1 MLASP
6 SARRHLITYVAL
18 LAISL
23 LLLAFSGSGPLTSL
37 RQGVGF
43 ALSPIQDSLRLAT
56 RNAASILSTLGEID
70 QLRQQNA
77 DLNAQV
83 TELEARNEQLQAMAA
98 QNEQLTQLLNVRS
111 SLAYDS
117 VAAEVASRRIT
128 EQERAVTLDRGTE
141 VGIAVNDPV
150 LGAGGALVGQVV
162 EVGANYSRVLLI
174 SDSRMYVAGLL
185 ETSRAV
191 GDIQGQSERPLVMTN
206 IPATDVVEPGETVV
220 TAGIELDQGI
230 RSPYPKGLLI
240 GSVVEVHRAPDQLF
254 QTALITPAVPLDQL
268 EYVLVITNYQGGLP
282 ALSPEPS
289 DLPTP

>member
-1 MLASP
+1 VLASP

-18 LAISL
+18 LAVSL
-23 LLLAFSGSGPLTSL
+23 LLLAVSGSGPVTEL

-43 ALSPIQDSLRLAT
+43 ALSPIQNSLRQVT
-56 RNAASILSTLGEID
+56 RGASSILSTFGEID

-77 DLNAQV
+77 ALNEKVA
-83 TELEARNEQLQAMAA
+83 ELEARNQQLQAMAA
-98 QNEQLTQLLNVRS
+98 QNQQLTELLNVRS

-117 VAAEVASRRIT
+117 AAAEVASRRIT
-128 EQERAVTLDRGTE
+128 EQERVITLDHGTD

-162 EVGANYSRVLLI
+162 EVGSNYSQALLI
-174 SDSRMYVAGLL
+174 SDSRMFVAGLL

-206 IPATDVVEPGETVV
+206 IPATDVVNLGETVV

-240 GSVVEVHRAPDQLF
+240 GTVVEVHRAPDQLF
-254 QTALITPAVPLDQL
+254 QTALITPAVPLDEL
-268 EYVLVITNYQGGLP
+268 EYVLVITNYGGGLP
-282 ALSPEPS
+282 ALSPAPS
-289 DLPTP
+289 DSPSP

>member
-1 MLASP
+1 VLASR
-6 SARRHLITYVAL
+6 SARRHVISYVAL
-18 LAISL
+18 LAVSL
-23 LLLAFSGSGPLTSL
+23 LLLAVSGSGPVMEL

-43 ALSPIQDSLRLAT
+43 ALSPIQDSLRQAT
-56 RNAASILSTLGEID
+56 RSAGSILSTFGEID
-70 QLRQQNA
+70 QLRRQNA
-77 DLNAQV
+77 ALNAQV
-83 TELEARNEQLQAMAA
+83 AELQVRNQQLQAMAA
-98 QNEQLTQLLNVRS
+98 QNQQLTELLNVRS

-128 EQERAVTLDRGTE
+128 EQERVITLDRGTE

-150 LGAGGALVGQVV
+150 LASGGALVGQVV
-162 EVGANYSRVLLI
+162 EAGTNYSRVLLI
-174 SDSRMYVAGLL
+174 SDSRMFVAGQL

-206 IPATDVVEPGETVV
+206 IPATDVVNLGETVV

-254 QTALITPAVPLDQL
+254 QTALITPAVPLDEL
-268 EYVLVITNYQGGLP
+268 EYVLVIVNYQGGLP

-289 DLPTP
+289 DSPTP

>member
-289 DLPTP
+289 DSPTP